1 MRMNKVL
8 VGLLV
13 LGLAV
18 SVVGM
23 IGLAKKPKEPVVVG
37 SGDVADQV
45 SWTIQQYIEITID
58 DSAFDFGQIAAGADT
73 VTEEKANTLFIH
85 SNTNWRLSF
94 AVKGNGSEN
103 LSVSLSSDDGKA
115 NAEINVG
122 YTLKD
127 LRSMD
132 AGDYTATVTYTV
144 TAK

>member
-23 IGLAKKPKEPVVVG
+23 IGFADPKPSSSANSTVG
-37 SGDVADQV
+37 
-45 SWTIQQYIEITID
+45 WTIQEFIELTVD
-58 DSAFDFGQIAAGADT
+58 VTSFDFGTIDAGVDE
-73 VTEEKANTLFIH
+73 VTENDAVTLSIF
-85 SNTNWRLSF
+85 SNTEWELSF
-94 AVKGNGSEN
+94 AKSGGGSDH
-103 LSVSLSSDDGKA
+103 LSVALSESEGEDD
-115 NAEINVG
+115 AEIAVG
-122 YTLKD
+122 YTLND

>member
-8 VGLLV
+8 VALLV

-23 IGLAKKPKEPVVVG
+23 IGFAKKPVVVG
-37 SGDVADQV
+37 SDSVADQV

-58 DSAFDFGQIAAGADT
+58 DSAFDFGQIAAGVDT
-73 VTEEKANTLFIH
+73 VTEENANTLFIY
-85 SNTNWRLSF
+85 SNTNWELSF
-94 AVKGNGSEN
+94 DVTGNGSDH
-103 LSVSLSSDDGKA
+103 LSVLLSSDEGEDD
-115 NAEINVG
+115 AEVTVG
-122 YTLKD
+122 YSLND

-132 AGDYTATVTYTV
+132 AGDYTVTVTYTV

>member
-13 LGLAV
+13 LGLVV

-23 IGLAKKPKEPVVVG
+23 IGFAKKPG
-37 SGDVADQV
+37 NSDSVADQV

-58 DSAFDFGQIAAGADT
+58 DSAFDFGQIAAGVDT
-73 VTEEKANTLFIH
+73 VTEENANTLFIY
-85 SNTNWRLSF
+85 SNTNWELSF
-94 AVKGNGSEN
+94 SVTGNGSDH
-103 LSVSLSSDDGKA
+103 LSVALSSDEGEDD
-115 NAEINVG
+115 AEIAVG
-122 YTLKD
+122 YSLND

-132 AGDYTATVTYTV
+132 AGDYSVTVTYTV

>member
-23 IGLAKKPKEPVVVG
+23 IGFADPKPSSSANSTVG
-37 SGDVADQV
+37 
-45 SWTIQQYIEITID
+45 WTIQEFIELTVD
-58 DSAFDFGQIAAGADT
+58 VTSFDFGTIDAGVDT
-73 VTEEKANTLFIH
+73 VTEENANTLFIY
-85 SNTNWRLSF
+85 SNTNWELSF
-94 AVKGNGSEN
+94 GVTGNGSDH
-103 LSVSLSSDDGKA
+103 LSVSLSIDEGEDD
-115 NAEINVG
+115 AEITVG
-122 YTLKD
+122 YSLND

-132 AGDYTATVTYTV
+132 ADDYTVTVTYTV

>member
-1 MRMNKVL
+1 MNKVL

-23 IGLAKKPKEPVVVG
+23 IGFAKKPG
-37 SGDVADQV
+37 ISDSVADQV

-58 DSAFDFGQIAAGADT
+58 NSAFDFGQIAAGVDT
-73 VTEEKANTLFIH
+73 VTEEKANTLFIF
-85 SNTNWRLSF
+85 SNTKWELSF
-94 AVKGNGSEN
+94 AVKGNGSDH
-103 LSVSLSSDDGKA
+103 LSVSLSNDEGED
-115 NAEINVG
+115 NAEITVG

>member
-23 IGLAKKPKEPVVVG
+23 IGFAKKPSSSANSTVV
-37 SGDVADQV
+37 
-45 SWTIQQYIEITID
+45 WTIQEFIELTVNVTSFDFETID
-58 DSAFDFGQIAAGADT
+58 AGVDE
-73 VTEEKANTLFIH
+73 VTEDDAVTLSIS
-85 SNTNWRLSF
+85 SNTEWVLSF
-94 AVKGNGSEN
+94 SKSGGGSDH
-103 LSVSLSSDDGKA
+103 LSVSLSSDEGENDA
-115 NAEINVG
+115 TVTVD
-122 YTLKD
+122 YTLND

-132 AGDYTATVTYTV
+132 AGDYTVTVTYTV